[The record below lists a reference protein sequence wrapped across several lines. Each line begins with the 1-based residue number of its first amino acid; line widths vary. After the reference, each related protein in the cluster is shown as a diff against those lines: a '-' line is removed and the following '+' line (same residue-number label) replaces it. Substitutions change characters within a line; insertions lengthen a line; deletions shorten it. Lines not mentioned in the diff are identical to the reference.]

1 MKILIYGAGVVGTLY
16 GARLQEV
23 GHQVTVLARSS
34 RFADIQR
41 HGLVLEDVVTGTRTV
56 TRVAV
61 AERLYAEDSYDL
73 ALVTVRR
80 DQLPSVMPDLTANRR
95 IPTVL
100 FMLNNP
106 LGSSSLRD
114 ALGADRVLLGF
125 PGAGGTL
132 EGHVVH
138 YAMIAQQ
145 PTTLGEPNGSQ
156 TTRLRALAEVLH
168 TCGFRTR
175 IDNNMDAW
183 LSSHAFFVTSVSG
196 AIYLAGDD
204 CERLS
209 RSKTILELMVCG
221 VCEGFNVVRARGQ
234 PVHPFALKVLFTW
247 LPRPFTIYYWH
258 RFFSHQ
264 MADYVFARH
273 ARCASAEMRILAAEC
288 RLLLGKSG
296 LVAPALNRLYR
307 AIDDYAAAHER
318 QVPRAP

>member
-23 GHQVTVLARSS
+23 GQQVTVLARSS
-34 RFADIQR
+34 RLADIQR
-41 HGLVLEDVVTGTRTV
+41 HGLVLEDIVTGTRTF

-61 AERLYAEDSYDL
+61 AERLCAEDSYDL

-80 DQLPSVMPDLTANRR
+80 DQLPSVLPDLAANRN
-95 IPTVL
+95 IPTIL

-106 LGSSSLRD
+106 LGSSGLGD

-156 TTRLRALAEVLH
+156 TTRLRALAEVLR

-175 IDNNMDAW
+175 IDNDMDAW

-196 AIYLAGDD
+196 AIYLAGND

-209 RSKTILELMVCG
+209 RSKTTLELMVSG
-221 VCEGFNVVRARGQ
+221 VREGFNVVRALGQ
-234 PVHPFALKVLFTW
+234 PVHPFALKVLFIW

-264 MADYVFARH
+264 MADYIFARH

-296 LVAPALNRLYR
+296 LVAPALGQLYR

-318 QVPRAP
+318 QVPPIL